1 MAIDWSTLKDF
12 GKIIQPVVQPV
23 LSGLGQGIGTSL
35 TQGPQQIGSFLSSP
49 SNLAGLGLIGSGLF
63 QNETPGEVTEARQFL
78 RNRFTSP
85 TALGDQFSGQLQ
97 GLSQSFLPLL
107 QQQENELLN
116 NAQQR
121 IIAGLPQSF
130 GPTIG
135 GSEIASIREN
145 IANTLA
151 PRRQALLGELGLNL
165 LGAQERAANT
175 ILETSKPDQLGQLLS
190 LLGMNMLQGQG
201 GQGGFNLGSILPQ
214 GQGAQGS
221 NLGSAIQQI
230 ASLASSPG
238 GAQAFLRS
246 PQAAQLAAQ
255 LGTQLGFDALM
266 AGNGLSGIT
275 AMTSQGV
282 AIPIE
287 AINMPGT
294 TGAVQSGAGGF
305 LGSLGNAA
313 LGLGAGLAGNWAGN
327 RLGSAVF
334 GNADE
339 ARLSGNIGGA
349 IGGTIGG
356 IFGGPVGAGLGSAAG
371 SFVGQGVK
379 AENPVT
385 REAIQGWLGRTLGPF
400 GGYLAAQGND
410 VDFSRDI
417 LLPGALGP
425 FGGVLAGLMRGRE
438 IRKNQNLQADISSQ
452 NAQSQM
458 VSNFFL
464 PIVEQSGV
472 NVSAPLSADDAR
484 KLLIQADA
492 QGGSTPLF
500 GGSEGRFTSLD
511 AGVSALAGK
520 SIQQISDQLLS
531 TTSQEGDQ
539 QGRLAAILGAALLL
553 KVQQQNP
560 SITSLNQVPGLR
572 EQFLQQM
579 ISGFGGNQQADYARY
594 AGLN

>member
-1 MAIDWSTLKDF
+1 MAIDWSKVL
-12 GKIIQPVVQPV
+12 QPVFT
-23 LSGLGQGIGTSL
+23 GLGQGIGNSL
-35 TQGPQQIGSFLSSP
+35 TQGPQQVGSFLSNP
-49 SNLAGLGLIGSGLF
+49 SNLAGLGLIGTGLL

-85 TALGDQFSGQLQ
+85 NALSDQFSGQLQ
-97 GLSQSFLPLL
+97 GLSQSFMPLL
-107 QQQENELLN
+107 QQQENDLLN

-121 IIAGLPQSF
+121 IIAGLPQSL

-165 LGAQERAANT
+165 LNQQGQAANT
-175 ILETSKPDQLGQLLS
+175 ILETSQPDQLGQLLA

-201 GQGGFNLGSILPQ
+201 GQGGFNLG
-214 GQGAQGS
+214 GAQGQS
-221 NLGSAIQQI
+221 VQGGGLGSVIQQLS
-230 ASLASSPG
+230 SLASSPG
-238 GAQAFLRS
+238 GAQAFLSS

-275 AMTSQGV
+275 AMTSRGV
-282 AIPIE
+282 PIPIE

-294 TGAVQSGAGGF
+294 AGAAQSGAGGF
-305 LGSLGNAA
+305 LGGLGNAA
-313 LGLGAGLAGNWAGN
+313 AGLGAGLAGNWAGN

-339 ARLSGNIGGA
+339 AKMTGNIGGA

-356 IFGGPVGAGLGSAAG
+356 IFGGPIGAGLGSAAG

-385 REAIQGWLGRTLGPF
+385 REMMQGALGGGLGSF

-410 VDFSRDI
+410 VDFARDI
-417 LLPGALGP
+417 LLPTALGP
-425 FGGVLAGLMRGRE
+425 VGGAIAGYLRGKE
-438 IRKNQNLQADISSQ
+438 IRKGQNLQADISSQ

-500 GGSEGRFTSLD
+500 GFSEGRYKGLD
-511 AGVSALAGK
+511 AGVADLTGK
-520 SIQQISDQLLS
+520 SIKQITDQLLS
-531 TTSQEGDQ
+531 TTSAEGDQ
-539 QGRLAAILGAALLL
+539 QGRLAAILGSALLL

-560 SITSLNQVPGLR
+560 SITSLNQVPGVR
-572 EQFLQQM
+572 EQFIQQM
-579 ISGFGGNQQADYARY
+579 VSGFGGNQQSDYARY